1 MYALSTNINEACL
14 QIDAI
19 CKIRLQQRPFS
30 AKFELVMLN
39 YKIESQP
46 VFIRRLNQIIF
57 VKDQLK
63 ELLKPEDAKEIYLIL
78 TDLEPQ
84 KTHCPACQ
92 KLVLKSELYQHLDH
106 CTNASTCPLCLEAV
120 DNLEDHIQD
129 CCKRI
134 YQCDGCNECFN
145 TGIKCKAHQSTC
157 GILKKPKTSLMDLFH
172 VKILD
177 LPNSKDHEGVLNDHK
192 HQITQTLKSLMT
204 TGLKFYLG
212 AQVKMLKQINGD
224 MVNVHFSTSATILL
238 KSTNILQSVEHH
250 INMLVDKID
259 NYICNGSGWIVGNM
273 NHLSIMS
280 TKYHPMGGSSYI
292 ELPKEIKNKKSL
304 INIQNNDQKCIA
316 WCILAHKHPQPNNC
330 HRVSHYKPYLAELNL
345 DGISFPTPLKDIK
358 KIEDQNALAINIY
371 TYDEEG
377 FYPI

>member
-1 MYALSTNINEACL
+1 MKLIILSIFHSNFIFYHKLNKDLILTLL
-14 QIDAI
+14 QRSIPTLRYHPHAVFSYCVTVKPPQGI
-19 CKIRLQQRPFS
+19 QLCYKPARRPIITW
-30 AKFELVMLN
+30 L
-39 YKIESQP
+39 YC
-46 VFIRRLNQIIF
+46 IIF

-84 KTHCPACQ
+84 ETHCPTCQ

-106 CTNASTCPLCLEAV
+106 CTNASTCPLYLEAV
-120 DNLEDHIQD
+120 GNLEDDIQD
-129 CCKRI
+129 CCKRV

-145 TGIKCKAHQSTC
+145 TGIKRKAHQSTC
-157 GILKKPKTSLMDLFH
+157 GTLKKPKTSLMDLFH

-192 HQITQTLKSLMT
+192 HQITQTLKYLMT
-204 TGLKFYLG
+204 TGFKFYLG
-212 AQVKMLKQINGD
+212 AQMKMLKHINGD
-224 MVNVHFSTSATILL
+224 TVNVHFSTSATILH
-238 KSTNILQSVEHH
+238 KSSNILQSVEHH

-259 NYICNGSGWIVGNM
+259 NYIRNGSGWIVGNM

-280 TKYHPMGGSSYI
+280 TKYHPMRGSSYI

-316 WCILAHKHPQPNNC
+316 WCILAHKHPQPNKHPNIKLL
-330 HRVSHYKPYLAELNL
+330 YT
-345 DGISFPTPLKDIK
+345 ISC
-358 KIEDQNALAINIY
+358 
-371 TYDEEG
+371 
-377 FYPI
+377 